1 MENPDN
7 PTGFKRRAIAAG
19 FVANSYLFG
28 SSMTPGKSRLFWPSE
43 EYKSTPTEFG
53 PSPKP
58 WIALSGDDD
67 GIHYIMFPLS
77 EDPNNWDYDLQVSSV
92 TEFEIQSIRISHD
105 LDYGGHNRNYIWNYG
120 Y

>member
-1 MENPDN
+1 MIIEFRKGNETGNLFVYEQDMENPDN

-53 PSPKP
+53 PRPKP

-77 EDPNNWDYDLQVSSV
+77 EDPTNWDYDLQVSIV
-92 TEFEIQSIRISHD
+92 IGF
-105 LDYGGHNRNYIWNYG
+105 
-120 Y
+120 